1 MLRLLV
7 LPFRNPIEPYLVRI
21 FVKPIVLIFIGLVTT
36 YMGLAALNPVL
47 APLVRELGLSETQG
61 GLIITAAALMWSL
74 TSPFWGRRSEILGR
88 KRVFVIG
95 MFGFSLGFTL
105 FGCVALLGL
114 KGAIPPLF
122 AFVLMM
128 ASRGVVGSFFSAVP
142 VAAQAYIADTTTG
155 EERTAGIAL
164 LGVANGIG
172 FIVGPALGGVLAT
185 FGLLA
190 PMYIAA
196 ILPIGA
202 ALLVMWRLP
211 RATQHTLTA
220 NPPRINPADARLWP
234 LLLIGFQVIY
244 ALVSIQAT
252 AGFYIQDKLELSAEA
267 TAQVLGMALVASGV
281 GSLVAQLGIVRL
293 LRPSPQTLLRVG
305 LPIGVVG
312 FVAFVLAA
320 SPFAMIAAFTIV
332 NFGLALSIPG
342 YLSAITLQV
351 KPDEQGAVA
360 GLTASAQG
368 FGAVIGPV
376 LAAMLY
382 EVQAEYPYILNTV
395 LLALV
400 VLFVWIHPRLRRLG
414 HATA

>member
-1 MLRLLV
+1 M
-7 LPFRNPIEPYLVRI
+7 
-21 FVKPIVLIFIGLVTT
+21 KPIVLIFIGLVTT

-74 TSPFWGRRSEILGR
+74 SSPFWGRRSEVLGR
-88 KRVFVIG
+88 KRVFVTG
-95 MFGFSLGFTL
+95 MFGFSFGFTL

-114 KGAIPPLF
+114 NGVIPPLF
-122 AFVLMM
+122 AFALLM

-190 PMYIAA
+190 PVYIAA

-202 ALLVMWRLP
+202 AFLVMWRLP
-211 RATQHTLTA
+211 RATQHMLTA

-234 LLLIGFQVIY
+234 LLLIGFQVVC

-267 TAQVLGMALVASGV
+267 TAQVLGIALVASGV

-293 LRPSPQTLLRVG
+293 LRPAPQTLLRVG

-320 SPFAMIAAFTIV
+320 TPFAMITAFTIV

-382 EVQAEYPYILNTV
+382 ELRADYPYILSAV

-400 VLFVWIHPRLRRLG
+400 VLFVWMHPRLRHLG
-414 HATA
+414 HAQHGEAKQRAYKASR